1 MPSDHKS
8 DYRDPYYIAERLRSL
23 PHKNWWNFDAH
34 WLGLRLRTRLRFH
47 LSKSLVRE
55 KNHYQ
60 LFLFLAHSAYTQAK
74 PFFTPLG
81 QLSQTLLNKPELLDE
96 LLALPDN
103 ALAVRLVELSNDSL
117 PDPEQTA
124 IRLKQALSNSFPI
137 PEELEPPLQEA
148 LHGLSHIIHSLQ
160 EQIRQLDTQI
170 HKLSQSHYPEVAWL
184 QSIPGVGP
192 VFASGIAAEIG
203 GLDRFI
209 TPLKWDKRSK
219 TYRPRT
225 LRNVEDAVAKFAGLW
240 WPQFASGQFNAEER
254 HLSKRGNAYLRY
266 YLIQAADHMRQL
278 IPSYARFY
286 ARKFAQVTKHQHKR
300 ALVLTGR
307 KAVGLFVGLLHRRE
321 TYRPEEV
328 PNLLP

>member
-23 PHKNWWNFDAH
+23 PNKNWWHFDAH